1 MDLSICIVS
10 YQCKDRLR
18 ECLESLRAHR
28 PTVEHEVI
36 VVDNGSTDGTPEMLR
51 SEFYWAQSILNP
63 DNRGFSAACNQGFAT
78 SSGKTLMM
86 LNPDT
91 MLTHDAF
98 DGLLRFVR
106 ERPWIGAVGPKLL
119 QLDGQP
125 EMSCREFPTLMNALW
140 NLTGLSTAFRGSRVF
155 GHLEMSWWDHA
166 EPRAVDWLSGA
177 AVMFTR
183 TAWEKVG
190 PLDDGFFLQ
199 GAELDWQKRLARQGF
214 ERWYL
219 PTATILHHPGRS
231 WTGKE
236 ADEVVPVHRAAF
248 RYFQKHHGRLSS
260 FALRAMAT
268 IAALP
273 KAAWYGLASVLWSR
287 EDQTARRAATEWLL
301 LRTALGVG
309 PRGH

>member
-10 YQCKDRLR
+10 YQCKDKLR

-51 SEFYWAQSILNP
+51 SELYWARSILNP
-63 DNRGFSAACNQGFAT
+63 DNRGFSVACNQGFEA

-91 MLTHDAF
+91 LLTHDAF

-119 QLDGQP
+119 QPDAQP

-140 NLTGLSTAFRGSRVF
+140 NLTGLSTAFSGSKVF

-190 PLDDGFFLQ
+190 PLDEGFFLQ

-231 WTGKE
+231 WTSKE

-248 RYFQKHHGRLSS
+248 RYFRKHHGPLSS
-260 FALRAMAT
+260 FVLRAMAT

-273 KAAWYGLASVLWSR
+273 KAVWYGLASVLWSR
-287 EDQTARRAATEWLL
+287 KEQTARRASTEWLL
-301 LRTALGVG
+301 LRTALGVA